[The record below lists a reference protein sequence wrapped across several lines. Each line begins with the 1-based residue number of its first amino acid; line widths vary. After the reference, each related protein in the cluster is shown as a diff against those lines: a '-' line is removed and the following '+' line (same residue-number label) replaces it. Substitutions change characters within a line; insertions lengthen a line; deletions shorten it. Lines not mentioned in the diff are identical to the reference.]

1 MDKSELVLENIN
13 LVHGLLHK
21 YHPSF
26 AFDEDIIQCG
36 MLGLC
41 KAAETYN
48 EERGKFSTYA
58 SRVILNE
65 IRQEF
70 RRRKK
75 YNGDVSLSTVVH
87 SDEDNL
93 TLEEQLVSQDNV
105 NYSDDE
111 AMLSKLTK
119 REREVALLRSQGY
132 KQEEIAIKLGV
143 DQPTVSKIC
152 TRIKSKWRDWK

>member
-1 MDKSELVLENIN
+1 MDKNELIVKNMN

-21 YHPSF
+21 YYPAL
-26 AFDEDIIQCG
+26 AFDEDLIQCG

-41 KAAETYN
+41 KAVETYN
-48 EERGKFSTYA
+48 EERSKFSTYA
-58 SRVILNE
+58 GKVILNE
-65 IRQEF
+65 IRIEL

-87 SDEDNL
+87 SDEDDL
-93 TLEEQLVSQDNV
+93 TLEDQLVSQDDV
-105 NYSDDE
+105 YYSDDE

-119 REREVALLRSQGY
+119 REREVAILRSQGY
-132 KQEEIAIKLGV
+132 KQEEIATKLGV
-143 DQPTVSKIC
+143 RQAQISRIC